1 MRAYYLGKRL
11 IKEIARPNSKFEPFT
26 TSLLHRA
33 LATLSWRP
41 QNNIAGDV
49 DDSLRRCYLNSPW
62 GMMQYRGYKVFGSDL
77 RSGSVIERKG
87 RIYQV
92 IKAQHTQH
100 GRGGATIQV
109 ELRDIESGSKVN
121 QKLRTDEALEGIFV
135 EEKRMTCLYTENEI
149 VYLMDPNDFEQI
161 ELSKELFGKNAAYL
175 TDEMTV
181 TVQFYDGKPMSASV
195 PKQVTCTV
203 VQAQD
208 PAKGLTATPQYK
220 KVLLDNGLTM
230 QVPEFVVTG
239 ARIVVSTTHDEYLT
253 RAKE

>member
-1 MRAYYLGKRL
+1 MKAFLISKRL
-11 IKEIARPNSKFEPFT
+11 INEISKPRRKFPSFT
-26 TSLLHRA
+26 ALLSK
-33 LATLSWRP
+33 TLTPLSTHSP
-41 QNNIAGDV
+41 NNIAGNRDYTSQSNNL
-49 DDSLRRCYLNSPW
+49 DSPW
-62 GMMQYRGYKVFGSDL
+62 AFTQHRGYKVFGSDL
-77 RSGSVIERKG
+77 RAGNVIERKG
-87 RIYQV
+87 RLYQV

-135 EEKRMTCLYTENEI
+135 EEKRMTCLYTENDV
-149 VYLMDPNDFEQI
+149 VYLMDPKDFEQI
-161 ELSKELFGKNAAYL
+161 EVSKELFGKNAGYL
-175 TDEMTV
+175 KDEMSV
-181 TVQFYDGKPMSASV
+181 NVQFYDGKPMSASV

-230 QVPEFVVTG
+230 QVPEFIVTG
-239 ARIVVSTTHDEYLT
+239 DRIVISTTHDEYLT
-253 RAKE
+253 RAKD

>member
-1 MRAYYLGKRL
+1 MSAFLLVRVKSKRL
-11 IKEIARPNSKFEPFT
+11 IGEIARPIALLSRTLT
-26 TSLLHRA
+26 TRITHRP
-33 LATLSWRP
+33 LQL
-41 QNNIAGDV
+41 
-49 DDSLRRCYLNSPW
+49 LNSNIVKEDYFMRRSCHW
-62 GMMQYRGYKVFGSDL
+62 DLMQYRGYKVFGSDL
-77 RSGSVIERKG
+77 RAGNVIERKG

-135 EEKRMTCLYTENEI
+135 EEKRMTCLYTDDDT
-149 VYLMDPNDFEQI
+149 VYLMDPKDFEQI
-161 ELSKELFGKNAAYL
+161 EVSKELFGKNVGYL
-175 TDEMTV
+175 KDEMSV
-181 TVQFYDGKPMSASV
+181 TIQFYDGKPMSASV

-230 QVPEFVVTG
+230 LVPEFIVTG
-239 ARIVVSTTHDEYLT
+239 DRVVVSTTHDEYLT